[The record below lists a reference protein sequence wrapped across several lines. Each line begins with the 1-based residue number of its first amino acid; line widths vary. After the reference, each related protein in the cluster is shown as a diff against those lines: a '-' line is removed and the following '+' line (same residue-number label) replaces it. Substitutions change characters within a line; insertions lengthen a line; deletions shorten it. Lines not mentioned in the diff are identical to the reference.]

1 MKDVF
6 VTYAWGGKNE
16 QVYAFVKMLREHGYN
31 ATCDRK
37 ENQERNAASFTQIM
51 SQGLKS
57 EKVIVILSEE
67 YRKKTEILTSGVS
80 KEYEIIDSDRRKP
93 ENKWKY
99 IFVSFDG
106 VSENAREKIVPTMF
120 RGINILDLK
129 ADEKNNFCELFA
141 RLNEEETVDFGEVGE
156 NIPRT
161 EQRELPKFS
170 CNADAKEEAFF
181 HEKQTRS
188 KTFLIVKEGNSI
200 DDRGMLRQFLY
211 EWLLDNDLNF
221 SIQIYDVDIAVQEN
235 ELSRLREKNLA
246 GERLTQEE
254 DMAFP
259 LLVNQVKAGKRELK
273 LKEKA
278 LEIFFTNKN
287 ICDYVS
293 GLNVENL
300 MRIITAVIFPE
311 SEENGGKN
319 IGVEIFNRELR
330 KKDLS
335 PVFFRAWLKESE
347 LREMLLRDI
356 QYRPAR
362 IWDVGMENVLFR
374 IIPRFLYFLAENAG
388 EQNPEM
394 EKLEGYWLGLM

>member
-37 ENQERNAASFTQIM
+37 EDQERNAASFTQIM

-67 YRKKTEILTSGVS
+67 YQKKTEILTSGVS

-106 VSENAREKIVPTMF
+106 VSENVREKIVPTMF

-129 ADEKNNFCELFA
+129 ADEKNNFHELFA
-141 RLNEEETVDFGEVGE
+141 RLNEEATIDFGEVGKS
-156 NIPRT
+156 IPRT
-161 EQRELPKFS
+161 EPKKLPPFR
-170 CNADAKEEAFF
+170 CIDTEEGAAS
-181 HEKQTRS
+181 HVKQPQP
-188 KTFLIVKEGNSI
+188 KTFLIIRERNRI

-211 EWLLDNDLNF
+211 EWLLDNDLKF

-235 ELSRLREKNLA
+235 ELSRLREKNLS

-254 DMAFP
+254 DVAFP

-287 ICDYVS
+287 IRDYVS

-300 MRIITAVIFPE
+300 MRIITAVILPE

-319 IGVEIFNRELR
+319 VGVEIFNRELR

-362 IWDVGMENVLFR
+362 IWDVGVENVSFR